1 MYDEHTCGAEIPT
14 AVMINDFFKT
24 VKGGGPINGR
34 DNKTSADKYRNMLE
48 NYLAAASK
56 NILEN
61 NNTPSLEQFTER
73 KGESTRILRIGGM
86 YMEPDHRLPL
96 QFVGGNP
103 QVPWMMKEDVDNLR
117 KMIKSAGNGL
127 FEGLV
132 GGRVRGKSKRSFTP
146 NLANFPD
153 LYKLVEK
160 CMAPYISWVQEQQPL
175 LKYYK
180 LAIVRS
186 DVGAGSQYEGC
197 GRRLHSDYFDCVN
210 KRPPLE
216 RPMSLLVALDEF
228 EFMYLWNRQDSR
240 EKIDTITVRPGI
252 GLAFTNYCLHAGGKN
267 KSGKVCFRLFAYLVR
282 DPVDYPNG
290 EINYGIWKTVTK
302 GNEMDDIIDE
312 SVIEIPVRD
321 AGIKRN
327 RSGHPRYHPNEI

>member
-1 MYDEHTCGAEIPT
+1 LKWKNITITGCRRCLGKFDFRKNLGSEIVKVYDEHTCGAEIPT

-132 GGRVRGKSKRSFTP
+132 GGRV
-146 NLANFPD
+146 
-153 LYKLVEK
+153 
-160 CMAPYISWVQEQQPL
+160 
-175 LKYYK
+175 
-180 LAIVRS
+180 
-186 DVGAGSQYEGC
+186 
-197 GRRLHSDYFDCVN
+197 
-210 KRPPLE
+210 
-216 RPMSLLVALDEF
+216 
-228 EFMYLWNRQDSR
+228 
-240 EKIDTITVRPGI
+240 
-252 GLAFTNYCLHAGGKN
+252 
-267 KSGKVCFRLFAYLVR
+267 
-282 DPVDYPNG
+282 
-290 EINYGIWKTVTK
+290 
-302 GNEMDDIIDE
+302 
-312 SVIEIPVRD
+312 
-321 AGIKRN
+321 
-327 RSGHPRYHPNEI
+327 